1 MFTGSIYNTLLR
13 ICVVFSLLTGPLY
26 CYSQNHRANTMDR
39 GSRSGMVE
47 PPRFIL
53 KYAPVDGGYRFTAEC
68 IDAEALEDFM
78 GSGRSLDYLW
88 GVKRQG
94 GNIEWRKSESPG
106 LFVADE
112 SPASRIWVYF
122 KTVDD
127 EGTESPVQTL
137 ATDERI
143 IFFNSDWNTLLT
155 ISDSEKIYSPN
166 GTYMYYRN
174 GMVRYIYFVGM
185 EKEYY
190 VRPWAPLAAH
200 VISPFQSV
208 ETELIR
214 ISISNG
220 FPVSKILPS
229 DQYSYLK
236 GNLRE
241 GEVRFYMLM
250 FINLRDE
257 LLQYLPLMFTYKQTI

>member
-1 MFTGSIYNTLLR
+1 MKSYVLKFLLLCVAILLPCHIYALSGDGADGGR
-13 ICVVFSLLTGPLY
+13 VV
-26 CYSQNHRANTMDR
+26 R
-39 GSRSGMVE
+39 GTADEMVL
-47 PPRFIL
+47 PRFIL

-68 IDAEALEDFM
+68 IDAEALEDLM

-88 GVKRQG
+88 GVKRPG

-106 LFVADE
+106 MFVADE
-112 SPASRIWVYF
+112 SPSSRIWVYF

-143 IFFNSDWNTLLT
+143 IFYRYKGNLLT
-155 ISDSEKIYSPN
+155 LSDSEKIYLSN
-166 GTYMYYRN
+166 GAYMYYKN
-174 GMVRYIYFVGM
+174 GMVRYGYFVGM
-185 EKEYY
+185 KEKYY
-190 VRPWAPLAAH
+190 VREWAPFAAH

-208 ETELIR
+208 KTELIR
-214 ISISNG
+214 ISISSG

>member
-1 MFTGSIYNTLLR
+1 MKSHCLKLLLLCVAILLPCHIYAL
-13 ICVVFSLLTGPLY
+13 SGD
-26 CYSQNHRANTMDR
+26 SADGGRAVR
-39 GSRSGMVE
+39 GTADEMVL
-47 PPRFIL
+47 PRFIL

-88 GVKRQG
+88 GVKRPG

-112 SPASRIWVYF
+112 SHSSRIWVYF

-127 EGTESPVQTL
+127 EGTESHVQSL
-137 ATDERI
+137 VTDERI
-143 IFFNSDWNTLLT
+143 IFYPYEGNLLT
-155 ISDSEKIYSPN
+155 LSDSEKIYLSN
-166 GTYMYYRN
+166 GAYMYYKN
-174 GMVRYIYFVGM
+174 GMVRYGYFVGM
-185 EKEYY
+185 EEEYY
-190 VRPWAPLAAH
+190 VRLWVPWAAY

-208 ETELIR
+208 KTELIPIR
-214 ISISNG
+214 SSNG

-236 GNLRE
+236 GNLRD
-241 GEVRFYMLM
+241 GEARFYMLM
-250 FINLRDE
+250 FTNFKEE

>member
-1 MFTGSIYNTLLR
+1 MKSHCLKLLLF
-13 ICVVFSLLTGPLY
+13 CVAILLPCPIFALIGDGADGG
-26 CYSQNHRANTMDR
+26 RAIRGTADEMDI
-39 GSRSGMVE
+39 
-47 PPRFIL
+47 PRFIL
-53 KYAPVDGGYRFTAEC
+53 KYAPADGGYRFTAEC
-68 IDAEALEDFM
+68 LDSDALEDFM

-106 LFVADE
+106 LFVADDDR
-112 SPASRIWVYF
+112 SSRIWVYF

-143 IFFNSDWNTLLT
+143 IFYPYEGNLQTL
-155 ISDSEKIYSPN
+155 SDSEKIYSSN
-166 GTYMYYRN
+166 GTYMYYKN
-174 GMVRYIYFVGM
+174 GMVRYGYFVGM
-185 EKEYY
+185 KEKYY
-190 VRPWAPLAAH
+190 VREWAPLAAY

-208 ETELIR
+208 KTELLR

-236 GNLRE
+236 GNLRD

-250 FINLRDE
+250 FTNSKKE
-257 LLQYLPLMFTYKQTI
+257 LMQYLPLMFTYKQTI